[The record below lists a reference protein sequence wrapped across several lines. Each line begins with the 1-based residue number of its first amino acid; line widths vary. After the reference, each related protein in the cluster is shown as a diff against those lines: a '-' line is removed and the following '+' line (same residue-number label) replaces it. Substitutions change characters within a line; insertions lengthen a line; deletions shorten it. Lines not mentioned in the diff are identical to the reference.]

1 MDHHLYGIFAKIF
14 GTWWTFFYKNSLS
27 DFHRNQQDLSS
38 NCRIKQVR
46 VGLLARIQ
54 MLQDSIVNCTKIN
67 DKRSNAFLKALEI
80 VKYLKG
86 PQLVRE
92 SMLIPKEQLE
102 IELNIIKASW
112 TSEFDNLIDFPK
124 EEIKW
129 WLVTF
134 VNDNEDHLA
143 SVENFHFQF
152 KEMGEEIFSLLVK
165 KDITVPP
172 MKEYIEEWLKISLI
186 QIVNSK

>member
-1 MDHHLYGIFAKIF
+1 MEYLQKDLEQDEHFNKNDLN
-14 GTWWTFFYKNSLS
+14 TFVGRVSILS
-27 DFHRNQQDLSS
+27 DFHINQQNLPSK
-38 NCRIKQVR
+38 CRIKQVR

-112 TSEFDNLIDFPK
+112 TNEFDNLTDFLE

-134 VNDNEDHLA
+134 VNDNEDHLT
-143 SVENFHFQF
+143 SIEQLRSEF
-152 KEMGEEIFSLLVK
+152 KEMEE
-165 KDITVPP
+165 
-172 MKEYIEEWLKISLI
+172 
-186 QIVNSK
+186 

>member
-1 MDHHLYGIFAKIF
+1 VVS
-14 GTWWTFFYKNSLS
+14 SLS
-27 DFHRNQQDLSS
+27 DFHRNQQDLPS
-38 NCRIKQVR
+38 NHRIKQVR
-46 VGLLARIQ
+46 VGWLARIQ
-54 MLQDSIVNCTKIN
+54 MLRDSIANCTKIN

-80 VKYLKG
+80 VKDLKG

-102 IELNIIKASW
+102 TELSVIKASW
-112 TSEFDNLIDFPK
+112 ASEFDNLTDFLE

-143 SVENFHFQF
+143 SIEQLCSLNLKKWKKKYSRSGLSKTSRFHQ
-152 KEMGEEIFSLLVK
+152 
-165 KDITVPP
+165 
-172 MKEYIEEWLKISLI
+172 
-186 QIVNSK
+186 